1 VFERYRKQSLLYLA
15 IAVTAVE
22 LALIGPAVA
31 GVFKVPVYQ
40 SGREGYNI
48 YRIPTIVKA
57 ANGDLLA
64 FAEARAGGDASEI
77 DIVVKR
83 SSNLGKTWGPLQVV
97 KDSVDFT
104 HYFPTNNMPPIT
116 VGNQSPVV
124 DMLDP
129 LHPGRIWLPFT
140 LENDRVLVTY
150 SDDHGATW
158 SPHVEITPAVKD
170 SSWDWYATGPVHGIQ
185 LTRGEHTGRLVI
197 PSDHKIAGVAAQGAQ
212 VVYSDDH
219 GKTWQLGA
227 VATYV
232 QSESVSSPNENVA
245 VELVDGRVYFNA
257 RDAHTAN
264 RGNRSIAYS
273 SDGGLSYD
281 APQFAHDTQIVTPV
295 VQNSAVRFRA
305 VDEGD
310 AENVILYSGPG
321 RPTAREDLTIRVSL
335 DETATWTKTTVIH
348 PGPAA
353 YSDLVKLD
361 AERFAV
367 LFEGGAKLYDEIIF
381 AYMDYDDLA
390 PAPFNGVRG
399 DVNQD
404 GVFNESDVSAFAA
417 AWNPA
422 TREYFLGGV
431 DSYTGGD
438 LNFDG
443 RQTLADVF
451 ELRQALIAGGVSA
464 DGLASWLQAPEPAAL
479 KLAIVGFLT
488 RAVLDGR
495 ISFASAPRNPIVQ
508 LRSLSPHK

>member
-1 VFERYRKQSLLYLA
+1 VFERHRKPSLLYVA
-15 IAVTAVE
+15 ITVAAVE
-22 LALIGPAVA
+22 LALISSVAA
-31 GVFKVPVYQ
+31 GVFKIPVYQ
-40 SGREGYNI
+40 SGSEGYNI

-83 SSNLGKTWGPLQVV
+83 STNLGKTWSPLKVV

-104 HYFPTNNMPPIT
+104 HYFPANSVPPIT

-140 LENDRVLVTY
+140 LENDRVFVTH

-170 SSWDWYATGPVHGIQ
+170 PSWDWYATGPVHGIQ
-185 LTRGEHTGRLVI
+185 LTRGEHAGRLII
-197 PSDHKIAGVAAQGAQ
+197 PSDHKVAGVAAQGAQ
-212 VVYSDDH
+212 VVYSDDR
-219 GKTWQLGA
+219 GRTWRLGA
-227 VATYV
+227 VATNAH
-232 QSESVSSPNENVA
+232 SESLSSPNENVA
-245 VELVDGRVYFNA
+245 IELVDGRVYFNA

-273 SDGGLSYD
+273 SHGGMSYD
-281 APQFAHDTQIVTPV
+281 PPQFVHETQIVTPV

-321 RPTAREDLTIRVSL
+321 RPTAREDLTIGVSL

-353 YSDLVKLD
+353 YSDLVKLNG
-361 AERFAV
+361 EQFGV

-390 PAPFNGVRG
+390 PVPVNGVRG

-404 GVFNESDVSAFAA
+404 GVLSDADVTAFAA

-422 TREYFLGGV
+422 AREYFLGGV
-431 DSYTGGD
+431 DSYAGGD

-464 DGLASWLQAPEPAAL
+464 DGLASLLLVPEPAAL
-479 KLAIVGFLT
+479 NLAIVGMLT
-488 RAVLDGR
+488 RAVLG
-495 ISFASAPRNPIVQ
+495 
-508 LRSLSPHK
+508 SPHFIRFGASRSNHSTHVIEST